1 MQKSYQEKMS
11 ENSAIAYY
19 KKFMTGVENF
29 DYGGQKTNIN
39 KSIFALWGV
48 YDDLESKSWSNKKSS
63 YNYNLWIL

>member
-48 YDDLESKSWSNKKSS
+48 YDDLESKS
-63 YNYNLWIL
+63 